1 MNPSVLEK
9 SFTVV
14 NPLGV
19 HARPAAQLVKTANRF
34 RCDVWLSKD
43 GQNVN
48 GKSIMGVL
56 MLAATQ
62 GSTLLVKA
70 DGEDAHA
77 ALEALGQLIENGFGE
92 GKGG

>member
-1 MNPSVLEK
+1 MNPQVLEK
-9 SFTVV
+9 SFKVV

-34 RCDVWLSKD
+34 QCEVWLRKD
-43 GQNVN
+43 DQRVN

-62 GSTLLVKA
+62 GSTLIVEA
-70 DGEDAHA
+70 DGSDAPA
-77 ALEALGQLIENGFGE
+77 AVEAIGHLIQEGFGE
-92 GKGG
+92 GRGS

>member
-1 MNPSVLEK
+1 MNPQVLEK

-19 HARPAAQLVKTANRF
+19 HARPAAALVKTANRF
-34 RCDVWLSKD
+34 QCDVWLHKD
-43 GQNVN
+43 GQRVN

-62 GSTLLVKA
+62 GSTLTVEA
-70 DGEDAHA
+70 DGADAGA
-77 ALEALGQLIENGFGE
+77 AVEAIGTLIQDGFGE
-92 GKGG
+92 GRG

>member
-1 MNPSVLEK
+1 MNPLVLEK
-9 SFTVV
+9 SFTIV

-34 RCDVWLSKD
+34 ESEVWIKKD
-43 GQNVN
+43 GQRVN

-62 GSTLLVKA
+62 GSTLVIEA
-70 DGEDAHA
+70 DGTDASA
-77 ALEALGQLIENGFGE
+77 AVEAIGKLIAEGFGE
-92 GKGG
+92 GRGT